1 MHHSTN
7 NKCTTKTFPNL
18 STFFVCLSY
27 YVLIMPSWKVITQL
41 KSNNSPLLIFFLF
54 RRGELIFFFIFAIL
68 VSAVC
73 GTGSCSGLCKGNTWT
88 CFLVSL
94 VSQWWDNRVTAGEKK
109 KEKKSITKNKE
120 LFWYA
125 WVPKQWKM
133 KGHNHLVMHNRPES
147 TYSFLA

>member
-1 MHHSTN
+1 
-7 NKCTTKTFPNL
+7 
-18 STFFVCLSY
+18 
-27 YVLIMPSWKVITQL
+27 MPSCKLITQL

-94 VSQWWDNRVTAGEKK
+94 VSQWCDNRVTAGEKK
-109 KEKKSITKNKE
+109 KKKKRKVEKIRSY
-120 LFWYA
+120 FGV
-125 WVPKQWKM
+125 VPKKWKM
-133 KGHNHLVMHNRPES
+133 KGHNHLVMH
-147 TYSFLA
+147 YACA